1 MQRSLSPGLQA
12 EGIKPMFQRRGRR
25 SSNVN
30 NGEGLLCVFK
40 ASKPPQPCETPKTRR
55 HTPTLR
61 AASPPLRSFDHTE
74 PFMRNDWRTNP
85 LLSLQIYLT
94 ERGCAVVGGVSVFH
108 LVLPAHA
115 GRHPLKAALDSC
127 FFHLL
132 VR

>member
-61 AASPPLRSFDHTE
+61 AASPPLRSFDHAE

-85 LLSLQIYLT
+85 LLSRQIYLT
-94 ERGCAVVGGVSVFH
+94 ERERERGRLGGG
-108 LVLPAHA
+108 LR
-115 GRHPLKAALDSC
+115 GRWWGESAAFISSC
-127 FFHLL
+127 LHT
-132 VR
+132 RGGTR